1 MKRNA
6 LSEIESFFRSKLKV
20 KLHNDLRQFR
30 ITKEADVEC
39 CIYYHLRK
47 TLPATGPWRVLAR
60 KYARRTEHYVDLL
73 IFKNRLPRIAVE
85 IKWNKKQINKKDR
98 ESLNRALNGLGVNK
112 AYFFSVGPNISKTTY
127 KPLTKRE
134 GEKYRLHEVR
144 VGLRLSNE
152 PTESEIEAWR
162 KERDRYGRRMR
173 RGKAKRK
180 SA

>member
-6 LSEIESFFRSKLKV
+6 LSEIERFLRSKLKV

-47 TLPATGPWRVLAR
+47 TLPARGSWRVLAR
-60 KYARRTEHYVDLL
+60 KYAPRTKHYVDLL
-73 IFKNRLPRIAVE
+73 IFKNRLPIIAVE
-85 IKWNKKQINKKDR
+85 IKWNEKQMSKKDR

-112 AYFFSVGPNISKTTY
+112 AYFFSVGPKISKTTY
-127 KPLTKRE
+127 KPLKKRV

-144 VGLRLSNE
+144 VGLRLRNE
-152 PTESEIEAWR
+152 PTESEIAAWW
-162 KERDRYGRRMR
+162 KERDRYGKRMR
-173 RGKAKRK
+173 RWKAKRK
-180 SA
+180 NS